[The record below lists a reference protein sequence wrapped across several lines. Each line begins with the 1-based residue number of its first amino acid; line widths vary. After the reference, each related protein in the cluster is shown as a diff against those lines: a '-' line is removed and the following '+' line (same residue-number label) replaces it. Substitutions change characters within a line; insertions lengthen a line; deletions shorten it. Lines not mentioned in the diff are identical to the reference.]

1 MTLIDR
7 RMLMRRIGALGAAQ
21 LLGQSATAAPAQ
33 AGQVAPVP
41 NTDLLAHVHPEL
53 RPAAQQMQ
61 GIGVP
66 TDGKVEIAT
75 LVAGRAMMPVRPRL
89 PAPGVEKKVVPRHSS
104 APDVPVYVINAR
116 PGGSRRPVILHL
128 HGGGFVLGSAAGDLA
143 SLQAEALALDSIIV
157 TVDYRLAPEAPF
169 PAPLEDAYMA
179 LSWTYRN
186 CASFGGD
193 SKRIAIQGESAG
205 GGLAAMLGLVARDR
219 GEIPLVHQSLIYPM
233 LDDRTGSTPIPFPI
247 GRLAWTAP
255 LNEAAWTA
263 FLGQPAG
270 GKNVPVGAVPA
281 RAERL
286 DGLPGA
292 FIGVGS
298 IDLFVGEDIDYAR
311 RLIEAAVPTEL
322 HVVPGAF
329 HGFDMV
335 APQTSVS
342 RQFRLAQRNALAN
355 AFGSQPPKML
365 PE

>member
-1 MTLIDR
+1 
-7 RMLMRRIGALGAAQ
+7 MLMRHIGALGAAQ
-21 LLGQSATAAPAQ
+21 LFGQCARAAAPAQ
-33 AGQVAPVP
+33 AGQVANVP

-53 RPAAQQMQ
+53 RAAAQQMQ
-61 GIGVP
+61 RLPVP
-66 TDGKVEIAT
+66 TEGKVEIAT
-75 LVAGRAMMPVRPRL
+75 LIAGRAVMPVRPRL
-89 PAPGVEKKVVPRHSS
+89 PVPRVERKVVPGPSS

-116 PGGSRRPVILHL
+116 PGGSRPVILHL

-169 PAPLEDAYMA
+169 PAPLEDAYAA

-193 SKRIAIQGESAG
+193 LKRIAIQGESAG

-281 RAERL
+281 RAARL

-311 RLIEAAVPTEL
+311 RLIEGAVPTEL

-329 HGFDMV
+329 HGFDVV
-335 APQTSVS
+335 APQTSVA

-355 AFGSQPPKML
+355 AFGSQRPKVL